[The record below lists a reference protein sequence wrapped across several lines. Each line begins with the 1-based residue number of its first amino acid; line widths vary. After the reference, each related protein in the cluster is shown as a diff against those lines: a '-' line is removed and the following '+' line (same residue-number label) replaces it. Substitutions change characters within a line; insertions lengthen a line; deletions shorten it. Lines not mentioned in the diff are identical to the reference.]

1 MHKRIT
7 FRHMDSEQVME
18 KYVDQQLDKVVK
30 FLNNEKSPVF
40 IDVVLESGKI
50 HAHHRVEVRVKSPN
64 YDLVSHFEGPRM
76 YDVIDEAIDRMYLEL
91 RKHKEKLVDKRKAG
105 GNISGI

>member
-7 FRHMDSEQVME
+7 FRHMDSEQVRE
-18 KYVDQQLDKVVK
+18 KYFDEQLEKFVK
-30 FLNNEKSPVF
+30 FLNDAKSPVF